1 MAPNWAPPV
10 TPREVV
16 VAAPAEREPN
26 RVPPETVS
34 PVVVALLT
42 EIFKAE
48 REPKLEPPD
57 TVNPVVVAFCSE
69 MPTPTVV
76 EVAETEN
83 KVEVP
88 AWPLI

>member
-1 MAPNWAPPV
+1 MG
-10 TPREVV
+10 
-16 VAAPAEREPN
+16 AAPAEREPKE
-26 RVPPETVS
+26 VPPLTVS

-57 TVNPVVVAFCSE
+57 TVSPVVVAFCIKA
-69 MPTPTVV
+69 PTPKVV

-83 KVEVP
+83 RVEVAP
-88 AWPLI
+88 WPLI